1 MSNNTMA
8 TALPRAPHPDTLRN
22 PSYTIL
28 DRSGT
33 RLLCW
38 CPRHMCGAV
47 YAIEAMVW
55 SMQSPLSF
63 GEFLQALEQQNLLP
77 EPGTDDLARWV
88 EACTQTPPGTLT
100 APGGR
105 C

>member
-1 MSNNTMA
+1 MSENKQAVPM
-8 TALPRAPHPDTLRN
+8 PRGPHPDTLRN

-38 CPRHMCGAV
+38 CPRHMCGAI
-47 YAIEAMVW
+47 YAIEASCWNLETPVT
-55 SMQSPLSF
+55 F
-63 GEFLQALEQQNLLP
+63 GEFLNALQHRNLAP
-77 EPGTDDLARWV
+77 EAGTDDLARWI
-88 EACTQTPPGTLT
+88 EACTQPLPDMPT
-100 APGGR
+100 APGGH